1 MRVWLINPPLAP
13 RRESQ
18 IGAIGRNLFYN
29 SPPLGLAYIAATL
42 EREGHRVTLTD
53 AAIEALTID
62 ELVDRCATVAPDLVG
77 FTATTL
83 HFEQAAR
90 AARALARRLDGVPI
104 CLGGPH
110 LNARPEV
117 LLDHP
122 EFDFAVLGEG
132 ERTTSEV
139 ARALE
144 VGDDLD
150 PIPGVVRV
158 REGEIHRAPP
168 RPLIAD
174 LDELPLPARHL
185 LPIDRYLPMPND
197 QRELPKTS
205 VISSRGCP
213 FQCIFCD
220 KGVFGHR
227 FRAFSP
233 GRVVQEMHHLV
244 ERYRVRD
251 IAFVDSTFTPTRER
265 LQSVLDAMEADPP
278 RVTWTCSCR
287 ANLLDEELLRRMRAL
302 GCWRIR
308 IAIESGDDEI
318 LARIRKGITRE
329 QFADT
334 VHTAARL
341 GFQVKA
347 FFMVGH
353 IGESAASIERTIG
366 FAESLPLADVTVQIN
381 TPLRGTPQYEICRE
395 HGTLLEGEADQ
406 ASFFEPVFVPDGM
419 TAEQLVAAQRAF
431 YRRFYLR
438 PEVLWRQL
446 RTVRRP
452 TDITKFLRALPLAAN
467 VMLPSRNPS

>member
-1 MRVWLINPPLAP
+1 MRVWLINPPLAS
-13 RRESQ
+13 RGASR
-18 IGAIGRNLFYN
+18 IGAVSRNLFYN
-29 SPPLGLAYIAATL
+29 SPPLGLAYIAAAL
-42 EREGHRVTLTD
+42 ERDGHRVVLTD
-53 AAIEALTID
+53 AAIEDLSVEQLAARAAEI
-62 ELVDRCATVAPDLVG
+62 APDLVG
-77 FTATTL
+77 LTATTL
-83 HFEQAAR
+83 HFELASAL
-90 AARALARRLDGVPI
+90 ARALSARLGEVPI
-104 CLGGPH
+104 ALGGPH
-110 LNARPEV
+110 VNSQPEV
-117 LLDHP
+117 LLGHP
-122 EFDFAVLGEG
+122 EFDLAVVGEG
-132 ERTTSEV
+132 EFTATEV

-144 VGDDLD
+144 AGDDLAD
-150 PIPGVVRV
+150 IPGVALV
-158 REGEIHRAPP
+158 REGRLLRAPP

-174 LDELPLPARHL
+174 LDVLPLPARHL
-185 LPIDRYLPMPND
+185 LPIHRYLPMPND

-220 KGVFGHR
+220 KGVFGQH

-244 ERYRVRD
+244 ERYRIRD

-265 LQSVLDAMEADPP
+265 LEAVLDAMEADPP
-278 RVTWTCSCR
+278 RVTWTASCR
-287 ANLLDEELLRRMRAL
+287 ANMLDEDLLRRMRAL

-318 LARIRKGITRE
+318 LARIRKGITRA

-334 VHTAARL
+334 VHAAARL

-353 IGESAASIERTIG
+353 IGETAESIERTIA

-381 TPLRGTPQYEICRE
+381 TPLRGTPQYEICRQ
-395 HGTLLEGEADQ
+395 HGTLLEGGGDQ
-406 ASFFEPVFVPDGM
+406 ASFFEPLFVPRGM
-419 TAEQLVAAQRAF
+419 TADQLVAAQRTF

-438 PEVLWRQL
+438 PEVLWRQA

-452 TDITKFLRALPLAAN
+452 TDITKFLRAVPLAAS
-467 VMLPSRNPS
+467 VMLPARSSD